1 MDSPEQTCTC
11 GATAPPNARFCPMCG
26 RPFSE
31 PAPAVAD
38 EESADVRE
46 ALPSATLAIPPI
58 SFGNPDA
65 LRSGY
70 LAALFAALLMQ
81 IPFVNLLCFV
91 WFPAAGFFSVYSFRK
106 RTGQKPNTGGGARL
120 GWITGVLTFT
130 ISLLLMAI
138 GSLLPR
144 EDGGIGEALRHQVE
158 QMPSQDG
165 VRQQLLELLQN
176 PAAIAVFVLLWVV
189 TLFVTMIGLT
199 VAGGAL
205 GAKVLDED

>member
-11 GATAPPNARFCPMCG
+11 GATAPPKARFCPMCG
-26 RPFSE
+26 RPLSE
-31 PAPAVAD
+31 PAPAVV
-38 EESADVRE
+38 EEETADVRE
-46 ALPSATLAIPPI
+46 VLPSATLAIPPI

-91 WFPAAGFFSVYSFRK
+91 WYPAAGFFSVYSFRK
-106 RTGQKPNTGGGARL
+106 RTGQKPKTSGGARL

-130 ISLLLMAI
+130 ISLLLSAI

-144 EDGGIGEALRHQVE
+144 EDGGIGEAMRRQVE
-158 QMPSQDG
+158 QMPDQDG

-176 PAAIAVFVLLWVV
+176 PAAIAIFVLLVV
-189 TLFVTMIGLT
+189 IVTFVATIGLT

>member
-1 MDSPEQTCTC
+1 MDSPEQICTC
-11 GATAPPNARFCPMCG
+11 GAAAPPNARFCPMCA
-26 RPFSE
+26 RPFNE
-31 PAPAVAD
+31 PPPAAVD
-38 EESADVRE
+38 EESPDVRE
-46 ALPSATLAIPPI
+46 VLPSATLAISPI

-81 IPFVNLLCFV
+81 IPIVNLLCFV
-91 WFPAAGFFSVYSFRK
+91 WYPAAGFFSVYSFRK
-106 RTGQKPNTGGGARL
+106 RTAQKPNIRGGARL

-130 ISLLLMAI
+130 ISLLLSAI

-144 EDGGIGEALRHQVE
+144 EDGGIGEAMRRQVE
-158 QMPSQDG
+158 QMPDQDG

-176 PAAIAVFVLLWVV
+176 PAAIAFFVLLVV
-189 TLFVTMIGLT
+189 IVTFVATLGLT

>member
-1 MDSPEQTCTC
+1 
-11 GATAPPNARFCPMCG
+11 MCG
-26 RPFSE
+26 RPFRE
-31 PAPAVAD
+31 PSAADVD
-38 EESADVRE
+38 EESPDVRE
-46 ALPSATLAIPPI
+46 VLPGATLAIPPI
-58 SFGNPDA
+58 SFGNADA

-91 WFPAAGFFSVYSFRK
+91 WYPAAGFFSVYSFRK
-106 RTGQKPNTGGGARL
+106 RTGQKPKTSGGAHL

-144 EDGGIGEALRHQVE
+144 EDGGIGEALRRQVE
-158 QMPSQDG
+158 QMPDQDG

-176 PAAIAVFVLLWVV
+176 PAAIAVFVLLFVV
-189 TLFVTMIGLT
+189 ISFVTTIGLT

>member
-26 RPFSE
+26 RPFNETS
-31 PAPAVAD
+31 PAVVD
-38 EESADVRE
+38 EESPDLRE
-46 ALPSATLAIPPI
+46 VLPSATLAIPPI

-81 IPFVNLLCFV
+81 IPLVNLLCFV
-91 WFPAAGFFSVYSFRK
+91 WYPAAGFFSVYSFRK
-106 RTGQKPNTGGGARL
+106 RTGQKPKMGGGVRL

-130 ISLLLMAI
+130 ISLLLSAI

-144 EDGGIGEALRHQVE
+144 EDGGIGEAIRRQVE
-158 QMPSQDG
+158 EMPSQDG
-165 VRQQLLELLQN
+165 VREQLLQLLEN
-176 PAAIAVFVLLWVV
+176 PAAIAVFVLLVV
-189 TLFVTMIGLT
+189 VVSFIATIGLT

-205 GAKVLDED
+205 GARVLDED